1 MAPKSNKDKIIK
13 AELTY
18 GQIILVPSITN
29 IKESKLSNGAIYRLL
44 DMSFVRIVSP
54 QLPPEVDPKGEV
66 YVLKIDGGSKQFIFD
81 TKDELINVLTKRVRE
96 HPEFKK
102 GLQVLL

>member
-1 MAPKSNKDKIIK
+1 MAPKSKIDTIIK

-44 DMSFVRIVSP
+44 DMSFVRILNP
-54 QLPPEVDPKGEV
+54 QLPPGEKPKSEI
-66 YVLKIDGGSKQFIFD
+66 YVLKIDGGPKQFIFESK
-81 TKDELINVLTKRVRE
+81 TELVDVITKRVKE

-102 GLQVLL
+102 GLNILL